1 MNAKPSDAARWV
13 EEKNAA
19 TNFNYGKRKDY
30 RRRPETL
37 SEFQAKVIEICD
49 MVAGG
54 IHNAPINWGKV
65 SWGSAAPHSGMFV
78 PWRDG
83 RMATADTC
91 QLTRLVLLCHQAR
104 IRCEISARSRGH
116 LELSFF
122 QRGHEGGTGQRC
134 PSVEEA
140 VAAHRLPRN
149 HHLVYRVPAPRI
161 AA

>member
-54 IHNAPINWGKV
+54 IHNAPI
-65 SWGSAAPHSGMFV
+65 
-78 PWRDG
+78 
-83 RMATADTC
+83 
-91 QLTRLVLLCHQAR
+91 
-104 IRCEISARSRGH
+104 
-116 LELSFF
+116 LSLI
-122 QRGHEGGTGQRC
+122 H
-134 PSVEEA
+134 
-140 VAAHRLPRN
+140 
-149 HHLVYRVPAPRI
+149 I
-161 AA
+161 